1 MKQSIVFLMFILMM
15 LSCSS
20 QSSKST
26 SLWPPI
32 QPYQTGLFK
41 VSDIHELYYE
51 LSGNPKGTPVFGL
64 HGGPGGNSSPY
75 MRRFFNPEK
84 FLIVLYD
91 QRGAGQSRPF
101 GELKENTTWHLVE
114 DIEKL
119 RLHLNLEKIILFG
132 GSWGSTL
139 ALAYA
144 EAYPR
149 HVAGLVLRGVF
160 LATKEE
166 IEHFYHGGVR
176 TYFPEV
182 YEKLINTLP
191 EPNRKPLPN
200 YWFELIQNGDS
211 LAKARYA
218 RAWAE
223 YEIKISSLSLP
234 DSAVEAILKSFDPYA
249 FAVLEN
255 YYMANNCFFEESQLL
270 TNAAKLQDIPLVMVN
285 GRYDVIC
292 PPVTAYRLQQR
303 LPHAKLI
310 IAEGAGHWMGEPPI
324 EQALLKAMREFE

>member
-1 MKQSIVFLMFILMM
+1 MKRALILWMFILTIF
-15 LSCSS
+15 SCST
-20 QSSKST
+20 QKTKST
-26 SLWPPI
+26 SLWPQI
-32 QPYQTGLFK
+32 QPYQTGFLK
-41 VSDIHELYYE
+41 VSDIHQIYFE
-51 LSGNPKGTPVFGL
+51 LSGNPKGKPVFGL

-101 GELKENTTWHLVE
+101 GEIQENTTWHLVD

-144 EAYPR
+144 ETYPQ

-160 LATKEE
+160 LSTQEE
-166 IEHFYHGGVR
+166 IDHFYHGGVR
-176 TYFPEV
+176 AYFPET
-182 YEKLINTLP
+182 YNQLISSLP
-191 EPNRKPLPN
+191 DSARKPLPN
-200 YWFELIQNGDS
+200 YLFELIQQGDS
-211 LAKARYA
+211 LTAARCV
-218 RAWAE
+218 RAWAR

-234 DSAVEAILKSFDPYA
+234 DTTVESILNSFDPYA
-249 FAVLEN
+249 FSALEN
-255 YYMANNCFFEESQLL
+255 YYMSNNCFFEKNQLL
-270 TNAAKLQDIPLVMVN
+270 NNAEKLRDIPLIMVN

-292 PPVTAYRLQQR
+292 PPVTAYRLKQR
-303 LPHAKLI
+303 LPHARLI

-324 EQALLKAMREFE
+324 EKALLTVMQEFE